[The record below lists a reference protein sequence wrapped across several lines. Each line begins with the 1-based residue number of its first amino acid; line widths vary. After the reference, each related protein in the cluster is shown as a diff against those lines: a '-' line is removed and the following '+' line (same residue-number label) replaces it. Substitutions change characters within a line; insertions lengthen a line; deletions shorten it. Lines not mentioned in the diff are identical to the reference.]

1 MLLNIVYDV
10 ISFKNLHTINGII
23 YPSFK
28 EACIALG
35 LLQNDEEWD
44 HCLKKAEQVQ
54 IEIQLHKLFII
65 LLLFCKVTKSE
76 VLWKAHISSFSD
88 DILYQVC

>member
-28 EACIALG
+28 EACITLG
-35 LLQNDEEWD
+35 LLQNDKEWD
-44 HCLKKAEQVQ
+44 QCLKKAEQVQ
-54 IEIQLHKLFII
+54 TEI
-65 LLLFCKVTKSE
+65 
-76 VLWKAHISSFSD
+76 
-88 DILYQVC
+88 